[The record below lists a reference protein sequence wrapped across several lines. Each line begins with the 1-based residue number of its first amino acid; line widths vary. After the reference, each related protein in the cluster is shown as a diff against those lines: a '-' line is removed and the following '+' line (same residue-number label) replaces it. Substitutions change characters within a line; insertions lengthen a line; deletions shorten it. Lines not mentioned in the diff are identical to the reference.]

1 MAKKKKANL
10 ESYASWRR
18 SLVGGIT
25 FAAIYGVLA
34 YIFVSLAID
43 SGSLWQYFLALAS
56 FVMGV
61 QSVVMVIKNRVN
73 GTKK

>member
-1 MAKKKKANL
+1 MAKKKANL

-25 FAAIYGVLA
+25 FAIIYVVLA

-43 SGSLWQYFLALAS
+43 SGSLWQYLLAFAS
-56 FVMGV
+56 FIMGL
-61 QSVVMVIKNRVN
+61 QSIAMAVKNRVN

>member
-1 MAKKKKANL
+1 MAKKKANL

-18 SLVGGIT
+18 SLIGGVT
-25 FAAIYGVLA
+25 FAGVYSVLA

-43 SGSLWQYFLALAS
+43 SGSLWQYLLAIVS
-56 FVMGV
+56 IVMAF
-61 QSVVMVIKNRVN
+61 QSIVMAIKNRVN